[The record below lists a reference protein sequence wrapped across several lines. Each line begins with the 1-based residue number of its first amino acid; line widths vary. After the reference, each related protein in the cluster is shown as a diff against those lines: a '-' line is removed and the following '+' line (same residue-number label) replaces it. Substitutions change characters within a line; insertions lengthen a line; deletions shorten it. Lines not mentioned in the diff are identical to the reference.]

1 MDIANKQSRAW
12 ARFQALRDHPPSSG
26 DEGEVSQFHEIV
38 SALEDAFSEDLSSF
52 RIPEAEL
59 KQYEDES
66 GSTAWVDAGR
76 HVGRLSRAPYSG
88 PFPAGKQM
96 SDKRFCDV
104 HFLQRQIDGIAY
116 YFQNRQPT
124 PERPKIGF

>member
-1 MDIANKQSRAW
+1 MDIANKQSLAW
-12 ARFQALRDHPPSSG
+12 ARFQALRSHPPSSG
-26 DEGEVSQFHEIV
+26 DEGEVSQFDEIV
-38 SALEDAFSEDLSSF
+38 YALEEAFSVDLTAF

-88 PFPAGKQM
+88 PFLTGKQI
-96 SDKRFCDV
+96 SEKRFCDV
-104 HFLQRQIDGIAY
+104 RFLQRQIDGIAY
-116 YFQNRQPT
+116 YFQNLQPT

>member
-1 MDIANKQSRAW
+1 METATKQSLAW
-12 ARFQALRDHPPSSG
+12 ARFQALLSHPPFSG

-38 SALEDAFSEDLSSF
+38 SALEEAFDVDLSSF
-52 RIPEAEL
+52 RIPEGEL

-76 HVGRLSRAPYSG
+76 NIGRTPY
-88 PFPAGKQM
+88 PAHFPAGKRM

-104 HFLQRQIDGIAY
+104 RFFQRQIDGIAL
-116 YFQNRQPT
+116 YFQNRRPT
-124 PERPKIGF
+124 PERQNKNIGF

>member
-1 MDIANKQSRAW
+1 MDSANKQSLAL
-12 ARFQALRDHPPSSG
+12 ARFQAFQSHPRSSV

-38 SALEDAFSEDLSSF
+38 SGLEEAFDVDLSSF

-76 HVGRLSRAPYSG
+76 HVGRFPVSKKMSG
-88 PFPAGKQM
+88 
-96 SDKRFCDV
+96 KRFCDV
-104 HFLQRQIDGIAY
+104 RFFQRQIDGIAF
-116 YFQNRQPT
+116 YFQNLRPK
-124 PERPKIGF
+124 PERKNIGF